1 MARSR
6 DVAKSRLKMSNP
18 WHLLAT
24 GFGSGLSPVVPG
36 TMGSLASI
44 PFWYLL
50 TLLPWQ
56 LYSLAVMMSICIGV
70 YICHRTAK
78 DMGTHDDGR
87 IVWDEFA
94 GQSIT
99 FLPLI
104 YIGQISWLWVA
115 VAFALFRLFD
125 VWKPWPIR
133 VIDRQVDGGFGI
145 MLDDLIAA
153 LFTLLVLKLA
163 EWVLL

>member
-78 DMGTHDDGR
+78 DMGTHDHGS
-87 IVWDEFA
+87 IVWDEIAPFW
-94 GQSIT
+94 
-99 FLPLI
+99 LVLWYCPEH
-104 YIGQISWLWVA
+104 WLWQS
-115 VAFALFRLFD
+115 VAFLLFRFFD
-125 VWKPWPIR
+125 IVKPQPAR
-133 VIDRQVDGGFGI
+133 FFDQKVKNGVGV
-145 MLDDLIAA
+145 MMDDLVAA
-153 LFTLLVLKLA
+153 GYSIVVLVLLRQIF
-163 EWVLL
+163 

>member
-78 DMGTHDDGR
+78 DMGTHD
-87 IVWDEFA
+87 
-94 GQSIT
+94 
-99 FLPLI
+99 
-104 YIGQISWLWVA
+104 
-115 VAFALFRLFD
+115 
-125 VWKPWPIR
+125 
-133 VIDRQVDGGFGI
+133 
-145 MLDDLIAA
+145 
-153 LFTLLVLKLA
+153 
-163 EWVLL
+163 